1 MAKELFE
8 RIDRK
13 IGDILVDIRSGRIG
27 LPDLQRPFV
36 WKDIK
41 VRDLIDSMM
50 KGFPVGYVMLWS
62 APEDYQKAGNIG
74 KGTKQYSRP
83 SDLVIDGQQR
93 LTSLL
98 AALMG
103 ETVKDK
109 DFKERKIRLA
119 YHPLENR
126 FEVWTPAFENDNN
139 WINDISRVFAAD
151 EEHILSKYLR
161 KLFRQ
166 INDGRE
172 RKFMPP
178 LSEDEEDAID
188 ENIHNLL
195 SLRDYILPTLRIKSY
210 ADEEQV
216 AEIFKRVNSGGQ
228 NLNENNF
235 IETLL
240 AVYDNDVHTKIVDFC
255 SASRIPANKTSYNGI
270 IHLNTSH
277 IIRMTVGYGFRR
289 ARLTYAYKILRGKDL
304 ESGVVSDE
312 IRETNIRKF
321 KEALAVVTDLNN
333 WHSFFNLFYEA
344 GYLKSS
350 LISSNYVPVYS
361 YVLYLIGK
369 YYYRVSSAEL
379 RRIMT
384 LWIFMTTVTKYYTSS
399 SAETTVERIFADLRN
414 IKTPNGLVAY
424 LSNEIE
430 NALNDDFFR
439 VTLVDNLNSS
449 AAVSPA
455 WYAYIASL
463 NVLGTQLLFSSTPAS
478 KYWLAGTHGTKSSI
492 DKHHIFPKN
501 YLRKIGI
508 YSDRDRNQIANFTY
522 LDYGTNIDISDNPPA
537 KYVEK
542 YRCLLG
548 EEAYRRSCQ
557 ENALPENWDKLE
569 YFDFLAQRRKLMAQ
583 IIKKAYLKLKAR
595 TYPFG

>member
-414 IKTPNGLVAY
+414 IKTPNGFVAY

-455 WYAYIASL
+455 WYAYIGL
-463 NVLGTQLLFSSTPAS
+463 
-478 KYWLAGTHGTKSSI
+478 
-492 DKHHIFPKN
+492 
-501 YLRKIGI
+501 LRK
-508 YSDRDRNQIANFTY
+508 
-522 LDYGTNIDISDNPPA
+522 
-537 KYVEK
+537 
-542 YRCLLG
+542 
-548 EEAYRRSCQ
+548 
-557 ENALPENWDKLE
+557 
-569 YFDFLAQRRKLMAQ
+569 
-583 IIKKAYLKLKAR
+583 
-595 TYPFG
+595 

>member
-1 MAKELFE
+1 M
-8 RIDRK
+8 
-13 IGDILVDIRSGRIG
+13 
-27 LPDLQRPFV
+27 
-36 WKDIK
+36 
-41 VRDLIDSMM
+41 
-50 KGFPVGYVMLWS
+50 
-62 APEDYQKAGNIG
+62 
-74 KGTKQYSRP
+74 
-83 SDLVIDGQQR
+83 
-93 LTSLL
+93 
-98 AALMG
+98 
-103 ETVKDK
+103 
-109 DFKERKIRLA
+109 
-119 YHPLENR
+119 
-126 FEVWTPAFENDNN
+126 
-139 WINDISRVFAAD
+139 
-151 EEHILSKYLR
+151 
-161 KLFRQ
+161 
-166 INDGRE
+166 
-172 RKFMPP
+172 
-178 LSEDEEDAID
+178 
-188 ENIHNLL
+188 
-195 SLRDYILPTLRIKSY
+195 
-210 ADEEQV
+210 

-333 WHSFFNLFYEA
+333 WHSFFNLFYEP

-414 IKTPNGLVAY
+414 IKTPNGFVAY

-430 NALNDDFFR
+430 NALNDDF
-439 VTLVDNLNSS
+439 S
-449 AAVSPA
+449 A
-455 WYAYIASL
+455 
-463 NVLGTQLLFSSTPAS
+463 LLLLTIST
-478 KYWLAGTHGTKSSI
+478 
-492 DKHHIFPKN
+492 
-501 YLRKIGI
+501 
-508 YSDRDRNQIANFTY
+508 
-522 LDYGTNIDISDNPPA
+522 
-537 KYVEK
+537 V
-542 YRCLLG
+542 
-548 EEAYRRSCQ
+548 RR
-557 ENALPENWDKLE
+557 LFHRHVMP
-569 YFDFLAQRRKLMAQ
+569 
-583 IIKKAYLKLKAR
+583 I
-595 TYPFG
+595 